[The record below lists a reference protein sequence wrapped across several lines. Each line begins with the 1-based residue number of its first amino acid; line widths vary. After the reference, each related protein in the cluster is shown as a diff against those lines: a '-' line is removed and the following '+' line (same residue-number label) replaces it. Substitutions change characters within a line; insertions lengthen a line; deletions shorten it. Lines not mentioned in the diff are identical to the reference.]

1 VPEVPP
7 PVVEP
12 VPGVVP
18 VLGVVRVPE
27 VPPPVVVPV
36 PEVPP
41 PVVVP
46 VPEVP
51 PPVVVPVPGV
61 APAPPLVSLWLQ
73 ADKANGRIAKLRAKV
88 LAQTILDKLKGFI
101 VVVPF
106 QIVNSCK
113 SLTFKFKNSETIPLS
128 KRY

>member
-27 VPPPVVVPV
+27 VPPPVVVS
-36 PEVPP
+36 
-41 PVVVP
+41 VV
-46 VPEVP
+46 EVP

-113 SLTFKFKNSETIPLS
+113 SLTFKFNNSGTIPLS